1 MKYQIKTKTVEQ
13 ALGLAAQLK
22 GQGFKYE
29 TDNIS
34 HPLVLAR
41 MKAPRGG
48 YTMTFKKGVEQAVV
62 RFSQELIGRRIKA
75 KFFSC

>member
-1 MKYQIKTKTVEQ
+1 MKYQIKTVEQ
-13 ALGLAAQLK
+13 ALELAAQLK
-22 GQGFKYE
+22 AQGFKYG

-48 YTMTFKKGVEQAVV
+48 YTMTFKKGQEQVTV
-62 RFSQELIGRRIKA
+62 RFSNELAGRRLKG
-75 KFFSC
+75 KFF

>member
-1 MKYQIKTKTVEQ
+1 MKYQIKTVEQ
-13 ALGLAAQLK
+13 AIKLAATLK
-22 GQGFKYE
+22 EQGFKYG

-48 YTMTFKKGVEQAVV
+48 YTMTFKKGTEQAVV
-62 RFSQELIGRRIKA
+62 RFSNELIGRRLKA
-75 KFFSC
+75 KFF

>member
-1 MKYQIKTKTVEQ
+1 MKYQIKTVAE
-13 ALGLAAQLK
+13 ALELADELK
-22 GQGFKYE
+22 EQGFKYG

-48 YTMTFKKGVEQAVV
+48 YTMTFKKGTEQAVV
-62 RFSQELIGRRIKA
+62 RFSNELAGASLRA
-75 KFFSC
+75 KFF